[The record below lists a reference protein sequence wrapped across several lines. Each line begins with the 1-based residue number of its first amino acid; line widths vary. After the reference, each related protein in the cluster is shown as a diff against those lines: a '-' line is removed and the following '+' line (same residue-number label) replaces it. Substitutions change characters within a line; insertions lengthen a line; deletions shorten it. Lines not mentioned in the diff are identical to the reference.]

1 MKLIAIALLSLMLVA
16 FTPIAMTVSAQSA
29 ADQKLQQIKQK
40 ATTELDRRIAQLTAT
55 QKKLDATVV
64 IKNTTDKA
72 VVLPAEAKT
81 KSEQLVQKY
90 IAQLT
95 QFKQKVQSLT
105 SVVEAQKLAVAI
117 DSQYGLDK
125 AVNAQGAV
133 TKVVETMTG
142 TYDNLKTMSNDLQG
156 QITKLK
162 DCADN
167 SSAAGCGKVGT
178 GAEAKA
184 TELQNRLD
192 AATQQMNSV
201 QSVVG
206 AVVALQSD
214 NVATLSTVTAKLGD
228 LSKLVDVTS
237 NGELKSLES
246 LQKSSTAVTSQL
258 TIGYTVAASVQYL
271 LTSIS
276 DVTTTFD
283 F

>member
-1 MKLIAIALLSLMLVA
+1 MKLIATALLSLMLVA
-16 FTPIAMTVSAQSA
+16 FTPVAMTVNAQSA
-29 ADQKLQQIKQK
+29 AEQKLQQMKQK

-55 QKKLDATVV
+55 QKKLDTAVA

-72 VVLPAEAKT
+72 VILPAESKT

-90 IAQLT
+90 IAQLM
-95 QFKQKVQSLT
+95 QLKQKAQSLT
-105 SVVEAQKLAVAI
+105 SVAEAQKLAVTI

-167 SSAAGCGKVGT
+167 SSADGCGKVGT

-184 TELQNRLD
+184 AELQNRLD

-214 NVATLSTVTAKLGD
+214 NVATLTTVTARLGD
-228 LSKLVDVTS
+228 LSKLADVTN